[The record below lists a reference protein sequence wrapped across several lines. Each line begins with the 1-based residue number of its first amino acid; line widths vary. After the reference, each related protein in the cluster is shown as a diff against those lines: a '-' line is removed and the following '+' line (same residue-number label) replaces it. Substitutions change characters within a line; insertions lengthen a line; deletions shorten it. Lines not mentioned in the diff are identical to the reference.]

1 MVDSLTL
8 KCVVVEIENNM
19 DIRSIAQWGE
29 VVEHRVCFEMECS
42 NYILFYLTLLKILV
56 IKFYNFKIYFHM
68 IYFFI

>member
-19 DIRSIAQWGE
+19 DKRSIAQWGE

-42 NYILFYLTLLKILV
+42 ILK
-56 IKFYNFKIYFHM
+56 
-68 IYFFI
+68 